1 MKQLKHGSKRM
12 KQLLFIG
19 LSAVLFVSGIQLG
32 SVTTFA
38 ASVATSGPY
47 ANVDVTTQNNEAPAT
62 VENAPDNRVE
72 EPTTTP
78 TESEPTLP
86 AGYNNE
92 IIVPQPYQDLLDAGY
107 KEVETLRT
115 LDSKTFEK
123 GADQETLVFMDPI
136 HYENEDGKLV
146 DYDLNLEA
154 QNNGLLRALS
164 GAPTVYRPTAS
175 DIDLEIPSTLNPEHP
190 VTMSYNDVTTSMAP
204 IETLTDPEI
213 NDQKAIF
220 ADADSE
226 EHQTMVVALESGI
239 QFNELFQTAIPEIL
253 EYQYSVDEGIKLQTS
268 DDKTKV
274 DIVKISDNT
283 ILGTIVAP
291 KAMDAND
298 NPYVVKTTIE
308 ALPTTNKN
316 VYTLRSNL
324 KANPE
329 QLPAYPVN
337 IATTDSKIHQ
347 GNVVAYGINSADP
360 HTTYGINGSN
370 EEMLMVGYN
379 NDSRYYTTGLFKG
392 IINTP
397 GTNIQSLL
405 GNNREVIEAKMNIME
420 YTASGTSFTSDDL
433 TFRIYRIEDAYWGQ
447 PYDMNWNSVITDGK
461 VNTYANDAKT
471 LNKVYNEFVPFDIT
485 EAVSSWYSG
494 APNYGLLLEADRND
508 AGLLFANHSGTNA
521 YNANWD
527 KNIQPYITIQ
537 HKTKQPVA
545 SDLALDKTTI
555 TLRPFTS
562 SEQGGVIKYQALGFD
577 GIARPGSIVD
587 IEVVEANNPTK
598 VVYSSAAAAV
608 TSYRQ
613 YPYYEPP
620 TYPTIDKA
628 QKYYGLSSN
637 WQSATLLTADKIK
650 ADTLYQVRVKSKI
663 LNTDGSIKEESAWI
677 NGDTFQTYT
686 VKGFDHLPR
695 ILNYYGINTNDRRV
709 QMLQDNHMRDEL
721 VVEHNYLFIRNP
733 QKNKGKAYIAAPLS
747 EQDKKN
753 IDGYLMGQDKHCEYG
768 YEPINLNT
776 GNFYYTNQDAA
787 FFDFDDQMPLTRSYN
802 SMAQGVEGIFGRNW
816 DFNWNKR
823 ITFLQNG
830 DIYYFD
836 GSGKRIL
843 FTKTGTNTYSAQ
855 NGDSLQL
862 NRIQTGTVPYTEDS
876 GYYDTVD
883 EQPKTTTIDIPQ
895 YQYTITEKSGVIYTF
910 DVNGYITKAKMD
922 RYEHYMS
929 FTYNELGFLQK
940 ITTPSNKV
948 VSFSYNE
955 AGYVNQVTLPDNNI
969 LKYEYDANGNLTAFI
984 DQEGYKLQYN
994 YNDKTNLYAMTSY
1007 LSRLSSNQTLITNEY
1022 DAKGRVV
1029 KQTDAENRVV
1039 SFEYQTNAT
1048 IATNYDGKQEI
1059 VYFDAQKRTT
1069 EKINTDGTNKTQVY
1083 DDKNNMTSIDTPSEE
1098 AVSYTYDAKG
1108 NNTSEV
1114 RRDGKIKT
1122 YVYNTQNMPIQ
1133 ITNFDGEITKFTYDS
1148 YDNMTSVRYS
1158 DGSSMSWTYN
1168 SDGQKTSET
1177 DKNGNTTTYSY
1188 QNGNKVSESNP
1199 LGSSQITYDANSMVQ
1214 SETDALGNTKHYNR
1228 NKRGELISYVRP
1240 NGTQQFSYDADGQK
1254 IWESDANGNA
1264 KSYSYDGIGRLRT
1277 ETDSYGTKSYSYD
1290 VNSNKISEINELG
1303 ETTAFEYDTANRLTK
1318 TIFADGSTTQN
1329 VYDPAG
1335 HLITTID
1342 QLGFETH
1349 YEYDPILNQKIKET
1363 APNGAV
1369 TSYSYDILGN
1379 LLQTTFPDGSTETNV
1394 YNSLNQLIEKTD
1406 KNGTKTTY
1414 RYDYNGNTLEIN
1426 TNNRISKTGIGVMDT
1441 QVSETDSL
1449 GFETKRTYNAAQ
1461 LVETTTMRNGAIQSY
1476 QYDGEYNII
1485 ATIDGAGNKTQKQY
1499 DGNGNI
1505 IKETDQ
1511 LGNETTFTYTAR
1523 NQLATTTYADGG
1535 IVQNQYDAKGQQIA
1549 TIDQLGNKIESI
1561 YNNVGRIE
1569 KTIDARGFETI
1580 NEYDKRGQL
1589 IKSRDALNQITI
1601 YEYDAVGNQIKVTAP
1616 TGIITYK
1623 TYDSMGNVI
1632 EENDSFQ
1639 RFTKYTYDVL
1649 GNTIESTNW
1658 KGETT
1663 STTYNEYNEKI
1674 TATDMRGN
1682 VTIYSYDSEGQ
1693 VLTEQDAKGNKK
1705 NITYNGIGQTLKSIG
1720 VSCLP
1725 CGATNEENTT
1735 YTYDML
1741 GNPVATTDQDGN
1753 ETTFKYDAKGQLLET
1768 KNPLGG
1774 IVKTTYT
1781 PTGLIAT
1788 TTDANGGVIQ
1798 NTYDLKGQLI
1808 QIIDP
1813 EGNKTQYQ
1821 YDAGG
1826 NQILA
1831 IDPLGFA
1838 VETEYDALNRPIK
1851 TTDKNGNS
1859 TKTEYNVWN
1868 QVARLDAPNN
1878 VSQRYEYNDKG
1889 QLIKTWDGNGNVTT
1903 NTYNDFDQ
1911 LVELKQPNGFIETTI
1926 YNEYSDVIAVQN
1938 NAGGER
1944 STNTSST
1951 NNSDSF
1957 NNDDGAGGER
1967 PTDASSPTGLE
1978 PLVTSTSERNT
1989 YDQFGQLI
1997 SKIDANK
2004 NETRYEY
2011 NSKGQII
2018 KTIATNGNEIS
2029 YVYDDNG
2036 RVETMTDIR
2045 GNITEYQYD
2054 ALGQVLA
2061 VKNPNDKSFTYTYDG
2076 NGNLLSETNP
2086 LAAVTEYKYDK
2097 NNQTIETKNAL
2108 GHSQTTTYDARGAV
2122 TSKTDAK
2129 GNKVEYAYDANGNKT
2144 IELDA
2149 QGNQI
2154 AYNYDA
2160 NNRMT
2165 TVRNRRGAETKYEYD
2180 ANSNLIEITNANGNS
2195 TKFEYDNINNQTKVT
2210 TADHK
2215 VQTYSYDLKGNQT
2228 SQKNQ
2233 DGRII
2238 TYKYDALNNQVFKG
2252 FDDKQYQYTYNSEN
2266 QITSVVDK
2274 ESKATL
2280 TYNQY
2285 GDLISYTDQ
2294 NQNMVQY
2301 QYDSIGRRIGLTY
2314 PDGTQTKYE
2323 YDLNDHLVK
2332 VETNN
2337 ELTTYSY
2344 DVLGNLLS
2352 TTLPNGSV
2360 TSYRYDVNN
2369 QIEQLKTISK
2379 NGAVLSNIEYAYDER
2394 GNISTEHSTI
2404 DGATTLKTYTY
2415 NEEEQ
2420 LLSSTH
2426 EIWNHPTD
2434 ANSQQVL
2441 HPKGTSS
2448 QPSNKS
2454 VVGAKP
2460 ADMSKEYSY
2469 LYDQIGNKLA
2479 ATETIN
2485 GKETNK
2491 QYKFD
2496 NKNALT
2502 EEKGGLG
2509 VDYQY
2514 DATGNVSQKRYAN
2527 GVVETFKYDAEGML
2541 LSIQS
2546 TTGKTI
2552 NYSYDGF
2559 GNRTQKTE
2567 LTEITQSENSGFLS
2581 FLKADDTYN
2590 EEYDQEL
2597 VSQTTNEQLGNL
2609 RQTIS
2614 EHIETFN
2621 QTCPVEDEDEPKTSL
2636 DTINYVNDINRE
2648 FTEVLQTQNA
2658 KSETIH
2664 TYTYGVQRIS
2674 DKKQGENPTYYAYDA
2689 RGSVVGQE
2697 TETKPEQLSF
2707 KVTYDDFGKA
2717 NIKLD
2722 NQYGYNGESH
2732 DYNGSQY
2739 LRARYYDNK
2748 SGTFGQQDTYLGD
2761 TESPASQNR
2770 YAYTMNNPINATD
2783 PSGHRPLFDGDDN
2796 NTRISQSVQD
2806 IIYYGSKNGKH
2817 ISWKDAEDNY
2827 WSRNNGNGNTGTS
2840 KDTYTTYIEAQER
2853 ATREYNKRVAEETRQ
2868 KLRAQ
2873 TDAHGLKL
2881 GSDYDNMTIDEQI
2894 AYLRQL
2900 IKLCEAM
2907 DNGKLNLNEAQA
2919 AANALLMV
2927 TNLPNAGLDDGT
2939 LVAGILALFAGG
2951 QGLVYSGGGGGGGTF
2966 LNGGEIAGKAAI
2978 SLAAWDKLTLAL
2990 LLENVLLFEQ
3000 LIKIEAMAREQALK
3014 GRTDVVRVPRTA
3026 SSITENQYKALL
3038 AAISKSKSTAQ
3049 TQAGTGTR
3057 TITKN
3062 NDCFPN
3068 QGIMLGLTGQA
3079 PKDLDEQLAVAE
3091 AMVHKDDPS
3100 LTIISELSKWPPGIV
3115 KKHYKA
3121 MRNGYYIIVHF
3132 LYNTMNGC
3140 ADDFKIVSN
3149 TKKR

>member
-86 AGYNNE
+86 AGFNNE
-92 IIVPQPYQDLLDAGY
+92 VIVPQPYQDLLDAGY

-123 GADQETLVFMDPI
+123 GEDQETFVFMDPI
-136 HYENEDGKLV
+136 HYENKDGKLM

-154 QNNGLLRALS
+154 QNNGLLRAFS
-164 GAPTVYRPTAS
+164 GAPTVYSPTAS

-204 IETLTDPEI
+204 LETLTDPEI

-239 QFNELFQTAIPEIL
+239 QFNELFQTAIPEII

-274 DIVKISDNT
+274 DIVQISDNT
-283 ILGTIVAP
+283 ILGTIYTP
-291 KAMDAND
+291 KAMDANN
-298 NPYVVKTTIE
+298 NPYVVTTTIE
-308 ALPTTNKN
+308 AVPTANKN

-405 GNNREVIEAKMNIME
+405 GNNREVVEAKMNIME

-587 IEVVEANNPTK
+587 IEVVEANNPTT
-598 VVYSSAAAAV
+598 VVYSSAAAAL
-608 TSYRQ
+608 TGYRQ

-637 WQSATLLTADKIK
+637 WQSANLLTADKIK

-663 LNTDGSIKEESAWI
+663 LNTDGTIKEESAWI

-776 GNFYYTNQDAA
+776 GNFYYNNQDAS

-855 NGDSLQL
+855 NGDSLEL

-940 ITTPSNKV
+940 MTTPSNKV
-948 VSFSYNE
+948 ITFSYNE
-955 AGYVNQVTLPDNNI
+955 AGYVNQVTLPDNNT

-994 YNDKTNLYAMTSY
+994 YNDKTNPYAMTSY
-1007 LSRLSSNQTLITNEY
+1007 LSRMSSNQTLITNEY

-1039 SFEYQTNAT
+1039 SFEYQENAT

-1059 VYFDAQKRTT
+1059 VYFDENKRTT
-1069 EKINTDGTNKTQVY
+1069 EKINLDGTNKLQSY
-1083 DDKNNMTSIDTPSEE
+1083 DNKNNMTSIDTPNEE
-1098 AVSYTYDAKG
+1098 AVTYTYDAKG

-1122 YVYNTQNMPIQ
+1122 YVYNAQNMPIQ

-1177 DKNGNTTTYSY
+1177 DKNGNTTSYTY

-1199 LGSSQITYDANSMVQ
+1199 LGSTQITYDANSMVQ
-1214 SETDALGNTKHYNR
+1214 SETDALGNTKRYNR
-1228 NKRGELISYVRP
+1228 NKRGELISYERP
-1240 NGTQQFSYDADGQK
+1240 NGTQQFKYDADGQK

-1264 KSYSYDGIGRLRT
+1264 KTYTYDGIGRLLT
-1277 ETDSYGTKSYSYD
+1277 ETDSYGTKSYTYD

-1303 ETTAFEYDTANRLTK
+1303 ETTQFEYDTANRLTK
-1318 TIFADGSTTQN
+1318 TTFADGSTTQN
-1329 VYDPAG
+1329 VYDSAG

-1349 YEYDPILNQKIKET
+1349 YEYDPILNQKTKVT

-1369 TSYSYDILGN
+1369 TSYSYDTLGN
-1379 LLQTTFPDGSTETNV
+1379 LLETTFPDGSTETNV

-1414 RYDYNGNTLEIN
+1414 NYDYNGNTLEVN
-1426 TNNRISKTGIGVMDT
+1426 TNNRITKASIGVMDT

-1461 LVETTTMRNGAIQSY
+1461 LVETTTMRNGATQTY

-1505 IKETDQ
+1505 TKEIDQ

-1523 NQLATTTYADGG
+1523 NQIATTTYADGG
-1535 IVQNQYDAKGQQIA
+1535 IVQNVYDAKGQQIA

-1569 KTIDARGFETI
+1569 KSIDARGFETI
-1580 NEYDKRGQL
+1580 NEYDAKGQL
-1589 IKSRDALNQITI
+1589 IKSQDALNQITE

-1616 TGIITYK
+1616 TGIITYN
-1623 TYDSMGNVI
+1623 TYNQLGQLIETNDNFNRFTQYEYDIMGNQV
-1632 EENDSFQ
+1632 
-1639 RFTKYTYDVL
+1639 V
-1649 GNTIESTNW
+1649 TINW

-1663 STTYNEYNEKI
+1663 SATYNEYNEKI
-1674 TATDMRGN
+1674 TSTDMRGN
-1682 VTIYSYDSEGQ
+1682 VTTYSYDSEGQ
-1693 VLTEQDAKGNKK
+1693 VLSEQDAKGNEK
-1705 NITYNGIGQTLKSIG
+1705 NITYNGIGQTLKNVG

-1725 CGATNEENTT
+1725 CGATNEENTS

-1753 ETTFKYDAKGQLLET
+1753 TTSFTYDAKGQVLEI
-1768 KNPLGG
+1768 KNPLGN
-1774 IVKTTYT
+1774 IVKTSYT
-1781 PTGLIAT
+1781 PTGLSAT
-1788 TTDANGGVIQ
+1788 TTDANGGVVQ
-1798 NTYDLKGQLI
+1798 NKYDLKGQLI
-1808 QIIDP
+1808 QVVDP

-1821 YDAGG
+1821 YDDNG
-1826 NQILA
+1826 NQTLA

-1868 QVARLDAPNN
+1868 QVARIDAPNN
-1878 VSQRYEYNDKG
+1878 VSQRFEYNDKG

-1911 LVELKQPNGFIETTI
+1911 LIESRLPNGFIETTI

-1957 NNDDGAGGER
+1957 NNDN
-1967 PTDASSPTGLE
+1967 LWI
-1978 PLVTSTSERNT
+1978 TSERNT

-2018 KTIATNGNEIS
+2018 KTIANNGNEIS

-2108 GHSQTTTYDARGAV
+2108 GHSQTISYNERGMIERV
-2122 TSKTDAK
+2122 TDAK

-2238 TYKYDALNNQVFKG
+2238 TYKYDLLNNQVFKG

-2294 NQNMVQY
+2294 NQNMLQY
-2301 QYDSIGRRIGLTY
+2301 QYDNIGRRIGLTY

-2323 YDLNDHLVK
+2323 YDLNDNLVK
-2332 VETNN
+2332 VSSQQAGTSSTSQTDI
-2337 ELTTYSY
+2337 TTYAY
-2344 DVLGNLLS
+2344 DLLGNLL
-2352 TTLPNGSV
+2352 TTSLPNGSV
-2360 TSYRYDVNN
+2360 TSYSYDANN

-2379 NGAVLSNIEYAYDER
+2379 TGTVLSNIEYAYNER
-2394 GNISTEHSTI
+2394 GNIISENSTI
-2404 DGATTLKTYTY
+2404 DGNNTMKTYTY
-2415 NEEEQ
+2415 DEEEQ
-2420 LLSSTH
+2420 LVSSKHVSDST
-2426 EIWNHPTD
+2426 T
-2434 ANSQQVL
+2434 
-2441 HPKGTSS
+2441 
-2448 QPSNKS
+2448 
-2454 VVGAKP
+2454 
-2460 ADMSKEYSY
+2460 KEYSY
-2469 LYDQIGNKLA
+2469 LYDQVGNKLS

-2485 GKETNK
+2485 GKKTRK

-2496 NKNALT
+2496 TKNALVS
-2502 EEKGGLG
+2502 ESGELG
-2509 VDYQY
+2509 VDYSY
-2514 DATGNVSQKRYAN
+2514 DATGNVSQKRYTN
-2527 GVVETFKYDAEGML
+2527 GIVENFKYDAEGML
-2541 LSIQS
+2541 LSVQS
-2546 TTGKTI
+2546 SNGKTI

-2567 LTEITQSENSGFLS
+2567 QTEITQSENIGFLS

-2590 EEYDQEL
+2590 EEYNQEL

-2614 EHIETFN
+2614 DHLDTYD
-2621 QTCPVEDEDEPKTSL
+2621 QTCPVADEDEPKMSL

-2648 FTEVLQTQNA
+2648 FIEVLQTTNA
-2658 KSETIH
+2658 AGNTIH
-2664 TYTYGVQRIS
+2664 TYTYGVQRID
-2674 DKKQGENPTYYAYDA
+2674 DKKKDEKATVYSYDG
-2689 RGSVVGQE
+2689 RGSVIGKQ
-2697 TETKPEQLSF
+2697 TQTKPEQLSF
-2707 KVTYDDFGKA
+2707 EVTYDDFGKP
-2717 NIKLD
+2717 NIKMD
-2722 NQYGYNGESH
+2722 NQYGYNAESH

-2748 SGTFGQQDTYLGD
+2748 SGTFGQQDSYLGNIQN
-2761 TESPASQNR
+2761 PASQNR
-2770 YAYTMNNPINATD
+2770 FSYTQNNPINVSD
-2783 PSGHRPLFDGDDN
+2783 PSGHKASKAPPTRKIPGQPSGKKCLKPDGKTLYDCDD
-2796 NTRISQSVQD
+2796 TPSIS
-2806 IIYYGSKNGKH
+2806 K
-2817 ISWKDAEDNY
+2817 
-2827 WSRNNGNGNTGTS
+2827 
-2840 KDTYTTYIEAQER
+2840 
-2853 ATREYNKRVAEETRQ
+2853 
-2868 KLRAQ
+2868 
-2873 TDAHGLKL
+2873 
-2881 GSDYDNMTIDEQI
+2881 
-2894 AYLRQL
+2894 
-2900 IKLCEAM
+2900 
-2907 DNGKLNLNEAQA
+2907 
-2919 AANALLMV
+2919 
-2927 TNLPNAGLDDGT
+2927 P
-2939 LVAGILALFAGG
+2939 
-2951 QGLVYSGGGGGGGTF
+2951 GGGGTP
-2966 LNGGEIAGKAAI
+2966 LSNGGADGGYGFQKHWEDKGYESREQVLAREAAADKKRTEELTNEAKSKAKAKGLNIDGLLDGLEGEALLRRVIEIIKLCDAIDAGTLNLSEAQTRADSFKPVFGPNQDTSGSTKNGITIKVMTAGLNAGFTINPVPIEKAILDAVLSI
-2978 SLAAWDKLTLAL
+2978 GGSLATLAGAIGGL
-2990 LLENVLLFEQ
+2990 
-3000 LIKIEAMAREQALK
+3000 
-3014 GRTDVVRVPRTA
+3014 
-3026 SSITENQYKALL
+3026 SIWG
-3038 AAISKSKSTAQ
+3038 S
-3049 TQAGTGTR
+3049 
-3057 TITKN
+3057 
-3062 NDCFPN
+3062 
-3068 QGIMLGLTGQA
+3068 LGLGIPIVAVIASVIFVFLTPA
-3079 PKDLDEQLAVAE
+3079 PTSTIPRVDTLRGLNDIASKYENLQCVAAVAE
-3091 AMVHKDDPS
+3091 MSAYLNKEGEEFEVISMKFSEMGYVVSLSRQALMGLGNIDATISTNGFHTGVVYKGLAICNVHPAGLPVAAWLNDFVGLGIP
-3100 LTIISELSKWPPGIV
+3100 IITP
-3115 KKHYKA
+3115 
-3121 MRNGYYIIVHF
+3121 
-3132 LYNTMNGC
+3132 
-3140 ADDFKIVSN
+3140 
-3149 TKKR
+3149 TKYQHLKTVF

>member
-1 MKQLKHGSKRM
+1 MKRLKNICKRT
-12 KQLLFIG
+12 KKVLFIG
-19 LSAVLFVSGIQLG
+19 LALVLIVSGIQLG

-47 ANVDVTTQNNEAPAT
+47 ADVDVTTQNNETPEA

-72 EPTTTP
+72 EPAITP
-78 TESEPTLP
+78 TESEHTLP
-86 AGYNNE
+86 AGFNND
-92 IIVPQPYQDLLDAGY
+92 IVVPQPYQNLLDAGY

-123 GADQETLVFMDPI
+123 GEAQETFVFMDPI
-136 HYENEDGKLV
+136 HYEDEDGKLV

-154 QNNGLLRALS
+154 QNNGLLRAFS
-164 GAPTVYRPTAS
+164 GAPTVYSPTAS
-175 DIDLEIPSTLNPEHP
+175 DIDLEIPATLNPEHP
-190 VTMSYNDVTTSMAP
+190 VTMTYNDVTTSMAP
-204 IETLTDPEI
+204 IETFTDPKI

-220 ADADSE
+220 APTGCSKTDGEEVLLGCADSE

-268 DDKTKV
+268 GDKTKV
-274 DIVKISDNT
+274 DIVQISDNT
-283 ILGTIVAP
+283 ILGTIYTP
-291 KAMDAND
+291 KAMDANN
-298 NPYVVKTTIE
+298 NPYVVETTIE
-308 ALPTTNKN
+308 ALPTANKN

-324 KANPE
+324 KASQE
-329 QLPAYPVN
+329 QTPAYPVN

-379 NDSRYYTTGLFKG
+379 NDPRYYTTGLFKG

-471 LNKVYNEFVPFDIT
+471 LNKVYNQFVPFDIT

-521 YNANWD
+521 YNANWGY
-527 KNIQPYITIQ
+527 NIQPYITIQ
-537 HKTKQPVA
+537 HKNKQPVP

-598 VVYSSAAAAV
+598 VVYSSAAAAL
-608 TSYRQ
+608 TGYRQ

-620 TYPTIDKA
+620 TYPAIDKA

-650 ADTLYQVRVKSKI
+650 ADTLYQVRVKAKI
-663 LNTDGSIKEESAWI
+663 LHTDGTIKEESAWI

-733 QKNKGKAYIAAPLS
+733 QKNKGKAYISAPLS

-776 GNFYYTNQDAA
+776 GNFYYTNQDAS
-787 FFDFDDQMPLTRSYN
+787 FFDFDDQMPLIRSYN

-823 ITFLQNG
+823 ISFLANG
-830 DIYYFD
+830 DVYYFD

-843 FTKTGTNTYSAQ
+843 FTKTGTNTYTAQ
-855 NGDSLQL
+855 NGDSLAL
-862 NRIQTGTVPYTEDS
+862 SRIQTGTIPYTEDS

-883 EQPKTTTIDIPQ
+883 ESAKTTTIDIPQ
-895 YQYTITEKSGVIYTF
+895 YQYTITEKNGVIYTF
-910 DVNGYITKAKMD
+910 DVNGYVTKAKMD
-922 RYEHYMS
+922 RYEHYMT
-929 FTYNELGFLQK
+929 FDYNEFGLLQK

-955 AGYVNQVTLPDNNI
+955 AGYVNQVTLPDNNT
-969 LKYEYDANGNLTAFI
+969 LTYEYDKNGNLTAFI
-984 DQEGYKLQYN
+984 DQEGYKLQYK
-994 YNDKTNLYAMTSY
+994 YNDTKNPYLMTSY
-1007 LSRLSSNQTLITNEY
+1007 LSRMSSNPTLITNEY
-1022 DAKGRVV
+1022 DAKGRVL

-1039 SFEYQTNAT
+1039 TFEYQTNAT

-1059 VYFDAQKRTT
+1059 VYFDDQKRTT
-1069 EKINTDGTNKTQVY
+1069 EKVNLDGTSKVQSY
-1083 DDKNNMTSIDTPSEE
+1083 DANNNMTSIDTPSEE
-1098 AVSYTYDAKG
+1098 AVTYTYDAKG

-1122 YVYNTQNMPIQ
+1122 YVYNAQNMPIE
-1133 ITNFDGEITKFTYDS
+1133 ITNFAGVVTKFTYDS

-1158 DGSSMSWTYN
+1158 DGASMSWTYN
-1168 SDGQKTSET
+1168 SDGQMLSET
-1177 DKNGNTTTYSY
+1177 DKNGNTTTHSY

-1240 NGTQQFSYDADGQK
+1240 NGTQQFTYDADGQK

-1264 KSYSYDGIGRLRT
+1264 KSYTYDGIGRILS
-1277 ETDSYGTKSYSYD
+1277 ETDSYGTKTYGYD
-1290 VNSNKISEINELG
+1290 VNGNIISEINELG
-1303 ETTAFEYDTANRLTK
+1303 ETTQFAYDTANRLIK

-1342 QLGFETH
+1342 QLGFETQ
-1349 YEYDPILNQKIKET
+1349 YEYDSILNQKIKET

-1369 TSYSYDILGN
+1369 TSYSYDTLGN

-1461 LVETTTMRNGAIQSY
+1461 LVETTTMRNGATQIY

-1485 ATIDGAGNKTQKQY
+1485 ATIDGAGNTVKKEY

-1505 IKETDQ
+1505 IKEIDQ
-1511 LGNETTFTYTAR
+1511 LGNATTFTYTAR

-1569 KTIDARGFETI
+1569 KSIDARGFETI
-1580 NEYDKRGQL
+1580 NKYDAKGQL
-1589 IKSRDALNQITI
+1589 LKSQDALNQITA

-1616 TGIITYK
+1616 TGIITYN
-1623 TYDSMGNVI
+1623 TYNQLGQLI
-1632 EENDSFQ
+1632 ESNDNFQ
-1639 RFTKYTYDVL
+1639 RFTRYTYDVL
-1649 GNTIESTNW
+1649 GNMIESTNW

-1663 STTYNEYNEKI
+1663 SSTYNEFNEKI
-1674 TATDMRGN
+1674 ATTDMRGN
-1682 VTIYSYDSEGQ
+1682 VTTYSYDSEGQ
-1693 VLTEQDAKGNKK
+1693 MLSEQDAKGNEKS
-1705 NITYNGIGQTLKSIG
+1705 ITYNGIGQTLKNVG

-1725 CGATNEENTT
+1725 CGATNEENTS

-1741 GNPVATTDQDGN
+1741 GNPVTTTDQDGN
-1753 ETTFKYDAKGQLLET
+1753 ETTFKYDAKGQVLEI
-1768 KNPLGG
+1768 KNPLGDS
-1774 IVKTTYT
+1774 IKTTYT
-1781 PTGLIAT
+1781 STGLEAT
-1788 TTDANGGVIQ
+1788 TTDANGGIVK
-1798 NTYDLKGQLI
+1798 NAFDLKGQLI
-1808 QIIDP
+1808 QVIDP

-1851 TTDKNGNS
+1851 TIDKNGNS

-1889 QLIKTWDGNGNVTT
+1889 QLIKTWDGNGNITT

-1911 LVELKQPNGFIETTI
+1911 LVESKQPNGFIETTI
-1926 YNEYSDVIAVQN
+1926 YNEYSDVVEVKN
-1938 NAGGER
+1938 NAGGVR

-1951 NNSDSF
+1951 NNSDSL
-1957 NNDDGAGGER
+1957 NNDSR
-1967 PTDASSPTGLE
+1967 
-1978 PLVTSTSERNT
+1978 VTSERNT
-1989 YDQFGQLI
+1989 FDQFGQLI

-2004 NETRYEY
+2004 NETQYEY

-2018 KTIATNGNEIS
+2018 KTRAANGNEIS

-2036 RVETMTDIR
+2036 RVASMTDIR
-2045 GNITEYQYD
+2045 GNQTAYLYD

-2061 VKNPNDKSFTYTYDG
+2061 VKGANEKTFTYTYDA
-2076 NGNLLSETNP
+2076 NGNLLSETDP
-2086 LAAVTEYKYDK
+2086 LAAITSYTYNK
-2097 NNQTIETKNAL
+2097 NNQMTQTTNAL
-2108 GHSQTTTYDARGAV
+2108 GQTQTTTHDARGAV
-2122 TSKTDAK
+2122 TSKLDAK
-2129 GNKVEYAYDANGNKT
+2129 GNTTKYAYDANGNKT

-2149 QGNQI
+2149 SGNQT
-2154 AYNYDA
+2154 AYNYDE

-2165 TVRNRRGAETKYEYD
+2165 TVRDRRGAETAYAYD
-2180 ANSNLIEITNANGNS
+2180 QNSNLIKTTNANGAE
-2195 TKFEYDNINNQTKVT
+2195 TKFGYDNMNNQTKVT

-2280 TYNQY
+2280 EYNQY

-2301 QYDSIGRRIGLTY
+2301 DYDSIGRRIGLTY
-2314 PDGTQTKYE
+2314 SDGTQTKYE

-2332 VETNN
+2332 VSNGN
-2337 ELTTYSY
+2337 DITTYSY
-2344 DVLGNLLS
+2344 DALGNLLE
-2352 TTLPNGSV
+2352 TTLPNGS
-2360 TSYRYDVNN
+2360 TTAYTYDANN

-2379 NGAVLSNIEYAYDER
+2379 NGTVLSNIEYAYDER
-2394 GNISTEHSTI
+2394 GNISTEQSTF
-2404 DGATTLKTYTY
+2404 DDSTTLKTYTY

-2434 ANSQQVL
+2434 ADSQQVI

-2460 ADMSKEYSY
+2460 TDVSKEYSY
-2469 LYDQIGNKLA
+2469 LYDQVGNKLA
-2479 ATETIN
+2479 VIETIA
-2485 GKETNK
+2485 GIVTNK

-2509 VDYQY
+2509 VDYSY
-2514 DATGNVSQKRYAN
+2514 DATGNVSQKRYVN
-2527 GVVETFKYDAEGML
+2527 GVVENFKYDAEGML

-2552 NYSYDGF
+2552 TYTYDGF

-2567 LTEITQSENSGFLS
+2567 KTEVPESANAGFLS

-2590 EEYDQEL
+2590 EDYNQEL

-2614 EHIETFN
+2614 DHLDTYG
-2621 QTCPVEDEDEPKTSL
+2621 QTCPVTDEDEAKSSL
-2636 DTINYVNDINRE
+2636 ETINYVNDINRE
-2648 FTEVLQTQNA
+2648 FTEVLQTTNA
-2658 KSETIH
+2658 TGNTIH
-2664 TYTYGVQRIS
+2664 TYTYGVQRIN
-2674 DKKQGENPTYYAYDA
+2674 DKKQGEKTTYYAYDA
-2689 RGSVVGQE
+2689 RGSVIGKQ
-2697 TETKPEQLSF
+2697 TQMKPEQLSF
-2707 KVTYDDFGKA
+2707 KVTYDDFGKP
-2717 NIKLD
+2717 NIKMD
-2722 NQYGYNGESH
+2722 NQFGYNAESH
-2732 DYNGSQY
+2732 DYNSSQY
-2739 LRARYYDNK
+2739 LRARYYDTK
-2748 SGTFGQQDTYLGD
+2748 SGIFGQQDTYLGD

-2770 YAYTMNNPINATD
+2770 YAYTMNNPINASD

-2806 IIYYGSKNGKH
+2806 IIYYGSKNGKN
-2817 ISWKDAEDNY
+2817 ISWQDAEDSY
-2827 WSRNNGNGNTGTS
+2827 WSRNNGKGNTGTS

-2868 KLRAQ
+2868 ELRAQ

-2907 DNGKLNLNEAQA
+2907 DNEKLNLNEAQA
-2919 AANALLMV
+2919 AANALLPKMPKLPV
-2927 TNLPNAGLDDGT
+2927 TSTD
-2939 LVAGILALFAGG
+2939 VLAAPIVFAGVESMAAG
-2951 QGLVYSGGGGGGGTF
+2951 GVYFLPGIGLIIFVGINSGM
-2966 LNGGEIAGKAAI
+2966 L
-2978 SLAAWDKLTLAL
+2978 LYKL
-2990 LLENVLLFEQ
+2990 F
-3000 LIKIEAMAREQALK
+3000 
-3014 GRTDVVRVPRTA
+3014 P
-3026 SSITENQYKALL
+3026 
-3038 AAISKSKSTAQ
+3038 
-3049 TQAGTGTR
+3049 
-3057 TITKN
+3057 ITK
-3062 NDCFPN
+3062 DLTIYSKATTTN
-3068 QGIMLGLTGQA
+3068 QLQKQVERGQA
-3079 PKDLDEQLAVAE
+3079 PSSVDRVDKGGGYGVDESQDHIHLKGQKPTLNRDGTWGHLSEGENPPKLPNEVKDWLE
-3091 AMVHKDDPS
+3091 K
-3100 LTIISELSKWPPGIV
+3100 
-3115 KKHYKA
+3115 
-3121 MRNGYYIIVHF
+3121 NGWGVPE
-3132 LYNTMNGC
+3132 
-3140 ADDFKIVSN
+3140 
-3149 TKKR
+3149 

>member
-1 MKQLKHGSKRM
+1 MKQLKYVSKRI

-19 LSAVLFVSGIQLG
+19 LSAVLFLSGIQLG

-38 ASVATSGPY
+38 ANVATSGPY
-47 ANVDVTTQNNEAPAT
+47 ADVDVTTQNNETPAT
-62 VENAPDNRVE
+62 VEHAPDNEVTQPATGE
-72 EPTTTP
+72 ETSDP
-78 TESEPTLP
+78 SVP
-86 AGYNNE
+86 AGFNSD
-92 IIVPQPYQDLLDAGY
+92 IIVPQPYQNLLDEGY

-123 GADQETLVFMDPI
+123 GEDQETFVFMDPI

-154 QNNGLLRALS
+154 QSNGLLRAFS
-164 GAPTVYRPTAS
+164 GAPIVYSPTAS
-175 DIDLEIPSTLNPEHP
+175 DIDVEIPSTLNPEYP
-190 VTMSYNDVTTSMAP
+190 VTMSDNDVTTSMAP

-220 ADADSE
+220 TDSD
-226 EHQTMVVALESGI
+226 EHQTMVVALEAGI

-274 DIVKISDNT
+274 DIVQISDNT
-283 ILGTIVAP
+283 ILGTIYTP

-298 NPYVVKTTIE
+298 NPYVVTTTIE
-308 ALPTTNKN
+308 ALPTANKN

-329 QLPAYPVN
+329 QTPSYPVN

-379 NDSRYYTTGLFKG
+379 NDARYYTTGLFKG

-521 YNANWD
+521 YNANWGY
-527 KNIQPYITIQ
+527 NIQPYITIQ
-537 HKTKQPVA
+537 HKNKQPVP

-598 VVYSSAAAAV
+598 VVYSSAAAAL
-608 TSYRQ
+608 TGYRQ

-620 TYPTIDKA
+620 TYPAIDKA

-650 ADTLYQVRVKSKI
+650 ADTLYQVRVKAKI
-663 LNTDGSIKEESAWI
+663 LNTDGTIKEESAWI

-776 GNFYYTNQDAA
+776 GNFYYNNQDAA
-787 FFDFDDQMPLTRSYN
+787 FFDFDNQMPLTRSYN

-823 ITFLQNG
+823 ITFLANG
-830 DIYYFD
+830 DVYYFD
-836 GSGKRIL
+836 GSGKRIV
-843 FTKTGTNTYSAQ
+843 FTKTGTNTYTAQ
-855 NGDSLQL
+855 NGDSLVL

-883 EQPKTTTIDIPQ
+883 ESAKTTTIDIPQ
-895 YQYTITEKSGVIYTF
+895 YQYTITEKNGVIYTF
-910 DVNGYITKAKMD
+910 DVNGYVTKAKMD
-922 RYEHYMS
+922 RYEHYMT

-955 AGYVNQVTLPDNNI
+955 AGYVNQVTLPDNNT
-969 LKYEYDANGNLTAFI
+969 LKYEYDVSGNLTAFI
-984 DQEGYKLQYN
+984 DQEGYKLQYK
-994 YNDKTNLYAMTSY
+994 YNDTKNPYLMTSY
-1007 LSRLSSNQTLITNEY
+1007 LSRMPGNPTLITNEY

-1029 KQTDAENRVV
+1029 KQTDAENRMVT
-1039 SFEYQTNAT
+1039 FEYQENAT

-1069 EKINTDGTNKTQVY
+1069 EKVNTDGTSKRQSYNTT
-1083 DDKNNMTSIDTPSEE
+1083 NNMTSIDTPNEE
-1098 AVSYTYDAKG
+1098 AVTYTYDAKG

-1114 RRDGKIKT
+1114 RADGKIKT
-1122 YVYNTQNMPIQ
+1122 YVYNAQNMPIQ
-1133 ITNFDGEITKFTYDS
+1133 ITNFDGEVTEFTYDS

-1199 LGSSQITYDANSMVQ
+1199 LGSTQITYDANSMVQ
-1214 SETDALGNTKHYNR
+1214 SETDALGNITSYNR

-1254 IWESDANGNA
+1254 VWESDANGNA
-1264 KSYSYDGIGRLRT
+1264 KSYSYDGIGRILS

-1290 VNSNKISEINELG
+1290 VNGNIISEINELG
-1303 ETTAFEYDTANRLTK
+1303 ETTQFEYDATNRLIK

-1379 LLQTTFPDGSTETNV
+1379 LLETTFPDGSTETNV

-1414 RYDYNGNTLEIN
+1414 RYDYNGNTLEVN
-1426 TNNRISKTGIGVMDT
+1426 TNNRISKVGIGAMDT
-1441 QVSETDSL
+1441 QVSEIDNL

-1461 LVETTTMRNGAIQSY
+1461 LVETTTMRNGATQSY

-1505 IKETDQ
+1505 IKEIDQ

-1523 NQLATTTYADGG
+1523 NQIATITYADGG

-1561 YNNVGRIE
+1561 FNNVGRIE
-1569 KTIDARGFETI
+1569 KSIDARGFETI
-1580 NEYDKRGQL
+1580 NEYDAKGQL
-1589 IKSRDALNQITI
+1589 IKSTDALNQTTT

-1616 TGIITYK
+1616 TGIILYT
-1623 TYDSMGNVI
+1623 TYDAMGNVI
-1632 EENDSFQ
+1632 EENDNFQ

-1649 GNTIESTNW
+1649 GNMIESTNW

-1663 STTYNEYNEKI
+1663 SNAYDEYGNKISETDIRGNTTTY
-1674 TATDMRGN
+1674 A
-1682 VTIYSYDSEGQ
+1682 YDVNNQ
-1693 VLTEQDAKGNKK
+1693 LVKTVDAKGNIKTEQL
-1705 NITYNGIGQTLKSIG
+1705 NPIGQSVTSSDNQQVTTNSYSSTG
-1720 VSCLP
+1720 DMVSS
-1725 CGATNEENTT
+1725 
-1735 YTYDML
+1735 
-1741 GNPVATTDQDGN
+1741 TDKDGN
-1753 ETTFKYDAKGQLLET
+1753 STTFKYDKMGNIIELTLPNGSRQ
-1768 KNPLGG
+1768 
-1774 IVKTTYT
+1774 TTNYT
-1781 PTGLIAT
+1781 PTGLIAK
-1788 TTDANGGVIQ
+1788 TTDANGGVVQ

-1808 QIIDP
+1808 QVIDP
-1813 EGNKTQYQ
+1813 EGNKIQYQ

-1851 TTDKNGNS
+1851 TIDKNGNS

-1868 QVARLDAPNN
+1868 QVAKLESPNN

-1911 LVELKQPNGFIETTI
+1911 LVESKQPNGFIETTI

-1944 STNTSST
+1944 STNMSST

-1957 NNDDGAGGER
+1957 NNDD
-1967 PTDASSPTGLE
+1967 SW
-1978 PLVTSTSERNT
+1978 VTSELNT

-1997 SKIDANK
+1997 SKRDANN
-2004 NETRYEY
+2004 NETQYEY

-2018 KTIATNGNEIS
+2018 KTRAANGNEIS

-2036 RVETMTDIR
+2036 RVASMTDIR
-2045 GNITEYQYD
+2045 GNETAYLYD

-2061 VKNPNDKSFTYTYDG
+2061 VKSLPKGTSSQSGLEPTDASQQKTFTYTYDG
-2076 NGNLLSETNP
+2076 NGNLLSETDP
-2086 LAAVTEYKYDK
+2086 LTAITSYTYNK
-2097 NNQTIETKNAL
+2097 NNQMTQTTNAL
-2108 GHSQTTTYDARGAV
+2108 GQTQTTTYDARGAV
-2122 TSKTDAK
+2122 TSKLDAK
-2129 GNKVEYAYDANGNKT
+2129 GNTTAYAYDANGNKT
-2144 IELDA
+2144 IETDA
-2149 QGNQI
+2149 SGNQT
-2154 AYNYDA
+2154 AYNYDE
-2160 NNRMT
+2160 NNRMI
-2165 TVRNRRGAETKYEYD
+2165 TVRDRRGAETKYEYD
-2180 ANSNLIEITNANGNS
+2180 ANSNLIKTTNANGNS
-2195 TKFEYDNINNQTKVT
+2195 TKFEYDNMNNQTKVT
-2210 TADHK
+2210 IADYK
-2215 VQTYSYDLKGNQT
+2215 VQTYTYDLKGNQT

-2238 TYKYDALNNQVFKG
+2238 TYKYDLLNNQVFKG
-2252 FDDKQYQYTYNSEN
+2252 FDDKQYQYTYNTEN

-2280 TYNQY
+2280 EYNQY
-2285 GDLISYTDQ
+2285 GELISYVDE

-2301 QYDSIGRRIGLTY
+2301 QYDNIGRRIGLTY

-2332 VETNN
+2332 VSNGN
-2337 ELTTYSY
+2337 DITTYSY
-2344 DVLGNLLS
+2344 DALGNLLETS
-2352 TTLPNGSV
+2352 LPNDLT
-2360 TSYRYDVNN
+2360 TSYIYDANN

-2379 NGAVLSNIEYAYDER
+2379 TGTVLSNIEYAYDER

-2404 DGATTLKTYTY
+2404 DGLTTLKTYTY

-2426 EIWNHPTD
+2426 EIWSHPTD
-2434 ANSQQVL
+2434 ANSQQVID
-2441 HPKGTSS
+2441 
-2448 QPSNKS
+2448 
-2454 VVGAKP
+2454 P
-2460 ADMSKEYSY
+2460 ADVSKEYSY
-2469 LYDQIGNKLA
+2469 LYDQVGNKLA
-2479 ATETIN
+2479 VTETVN
-2485 GKETNK
+2485 GKVTKK

-2509 VDYQY
+2509 VDYSY

-2527 GVVETFKYDAEGML
+2527 GVVENFKYNAEGML

-2567 LTEITQSENSGFLS
+2567 KTEVPESENSGFLS
-2581 FLKADDTYN
+2581 FLKTDDTYN
-2590 EEYDQEL
+2590 EDYNQEL

-2614 EHIETFN
+2614 DHIETFN
-2621 QTCPVEDEDEPKTSL
+2621 QTCPVTDEDEPKSSL

-2648 FTEVLQTQNA
+2648 FSEVLQTQNA
-2658 KSETIH
+2658 KGETVH
-2664 TYTYGVQRIS
+2664 TYTYGVQRIN
-2674 DKKQGENPTYYAYDA
+2674 DTKQDEKPTYYAYDA
-2689 RGSVVGQE
+2689 RGSVIGKQ
-2697 TETKPEQLSF
+2697 TQTKPEQLSF
-2707 KVTYDDFGKA
+2707 KVTYNDFGKPS
-2717 NIKLD
+2717 IKMD
-2722 NQYGYNGESH
+2722 DQYGYNGESH
-2732 DYNGSQY
+2732 DYNQSQY
-2739 LRARYYDNK
+2739 LRARYYDTK

-2761 TESPASQNR
+2761 TKSPASQNR
-2770 YAYTMNNPINATD
+2770 YAYTMNNPINASD

-2806 IIYYGSKNGKH
+2806 IIYYGSKNGKN
-2817 ISWKDAEDNY
+2817 ISWKDAEDSY

-2840 KDTYTTYIEAQER
+2840 KDTYKTYIEAQER

-2907 DNGKLNLNEAQA
+2907 DNGKLNLSEAQA
-2919 AANALLMV
+2919 TANALLPKMPKLPVTSTDVLATPMV
-2927 TNLPNAGLDDGT
+2927 FVGMESMA
-2939 LVAGILALFAGG
+2939 AGG
-2951 QGLVYSGGGGGGGTF
+2951 VYFLPGIGLIIFIGINSGMLLYKLFPITKDLPAAKTKEDAIKEAEKNAPDIAYPGNDATSVPDGYVWKGSGEPGSAAGNWVNEKTGETLHPDLDHGGNIGPH
-2966 LNGGEIAGKAAI
+2966 
-2978 SLAAWDKLTLAL
+2978 WDY
-2990 LLENVLLFEQ
+2990 
-3000 LIKIEAMAREQALK
+3000 
-3014 GRTDVVRVPRTA
+3014 TD
-3026 SSITENQYKALL
+3026 S
-3038 AAISKSKSTAQ
+3038 
-3049 TQAGTGTR
+3049 AGTEWR
-3057 TITKN
+3057 V
-3062 NDCFPN
+3062 FPD
-3068 QGIMLGLTGQA
+3068 GKVS
-3079 PKDLDEQLAVAE
+3079 PKY
-3091 AMVHKDDPS
+3091 P
-3100 LTIISELSKWPPGIV
+3100 KW
-3115 KKHYKA
+3115 
-3121 MRNGYYIIVHF
+3121 
-3132 LYNTMNGC
+3132 
-3140 ADDFKIVSN
+3140 
-3149 TKKR
+3149 

>member
-1 MKQLKHGSKRM
+1 MKQLKYVSKRI

-19 LSAVLFVSGIQLG
+19 LALVLFLSGIQLG

-47 ANVDVTTQNNEAPAT
+47 ANVDVTTQNNETPAT
-62 VENAPDNRVE
+62 VENAPDNEVTQPATGE
-72 EPTTTP
+72 ETSDP
-78 TESEPTLP
+78 SVP
-86 AGYNNE
+86 AGFNSD
-92 IIVPQPYQDLLDAGY
+92 IVVPQPYQNLLDAGY

-123 GADQETLVFMDPI
+123 GEDQETFVFMDPV

-154 QNNGLLRALS
+154 QNNGLLRAFS
-164 GAPTVYRPTAS
+164 GAPTVYSPTAS
-175 DIDLEIPSTLNPEHP
+175 DIYLEIPSTLNPEYP

-274 DIVKISDNT
+274 NIIQISDNT
-283 ILGTIVAP
+283 ILGTIYAP
-291 KAMDAND
+291 KAMDVNR

-308 ALPTTNKN
+308 AVPTENKN
-316 VYTLRSNL
+316 VYILRSNL

-337 IATTDSKIHQ
+337 IATTNKSIDH
-347 GNVVAYGINSADP
+347 GNVQAYGINNADVHKNFGP
-360 HTTYGINGSN
+360 DTFHGTLY
-370 EEMLMVGYN
+370 EEMLMLGYN
-379 NDSRYYTTGLFKG
+379 NNSGYYPTGYYKG
-392 IINTP
+392 IITTPNTDYRSLI
-397 GTNIQSLL
+397 GENQEIVHAELNIL
-405 GNNREVIEAKMNIME
+405 E
-420 YTASGTSFTSDDL
+420 YTAESTTFTEETL
-433 TFRIYRIEDAYWGQ
+433 TFRTYRIEDSYWGY
-447 PYDMNWNSVITDGK
+447 PNNMNWNSVITDGK
-461 VNTYANDAKT
+461 VNTYANGMNSASKKT
-471 LNKVYNEFVPFDIT
+471 SDFVPFNIT

-494 APNYGLLLEADRND
+494 APNNGIMIDASRED
-508 AGLLFANHSGTNA
+508 AGLLFANHSGVNS

-545 SDLALDKTTI
+545 SDLALDKTSLTI
-555 TLRPFTS
+555 RPFTS

-587 IEVVEANNPTK
+587 IEVVEANNPNK

-608 TSYRQ
+608 TGYRQ

-620 TYPTIDKA
+620 TYPTIDKS

-637 WQSATLLTADKIK
+637 WQSATLLIADKIK
-650 ADTLYQVRVKSKI
+650 ADTLYQVRVKAKI
-663 LNTDGSIKEESAWI
+663 LNTDGTIKEESAWI

-776 GNFYYTNQDAA
+776 GNFYYNNQDAV

-823 ITFLQNG
+823 ITFLANG

-843 FTKTGTNTYSAQ
+843 FTKAGENTYTAQ

-862 NRIQTGTVPYTEDS
+862 NRIQTGTIPYTEDS
-876 GYYDTVD
+876 GYYDAVD
-883 EQPKTTTIDIPQ
+883 ERAKTTTIDIPQ
-895 YQYTITEKSGVIYTF
+895 YQYTITEKNGVVYTF

-929 FTYNELGFLQK
+929 FSYNELGFLQK
-940 ITTPSNKV
+940 ITTPSNKI

-955 AGYVNQVTLPDNNI
+955 AGYVNQVTLPDNNS

-984 DQEGYKLQYN
+984 DQEGYKLQYK
-994 YNDKTNLYAMTSY
+994 YNDATNRYAMTSY
-1007 LSRLSSNQTLITNEY
+1007 LSRMPGNPTLITNEY

-1039 SFEYQTNAT
+1039 TFEYQENAT

-1069 EKINTDGTNKTQVY
+1069 EKVNLDGTSKVQVY
-1083 DDKNNMTSIDTPSEE
+1083 DANNNMTNIDTPNEE
-1098 AVSYTYDAKG
+1098 AVTYTYDAKG

-1122 YVYNTQNMPIQ
+1122 YMYNAQNMPIQ
-1133 ITNFDGEITKFTYDS
+1133 ITNFDGEITNFTYDS

-1168 SDGQKTSET
+1168 SDGQMLSET
-1177 DKNGNTTTYSY
+1177 DKNGNTTSYTY

-1240 NGTQQFSYDADGQK
+1240 NGTQQFKYDADGQK

-1264 KSYSYDGIGRLRT
+1264 KSYTYDGIGRILS

-1290 VNSNKISEINELG
+1290 VNGNKISEINELG
-1303 ETTAFEYDTANRLTK
+1303 ERTQFAYDTANRLTK

-1329 VYDPAG
+1329 VYDSAG

-1342 QLGFETH
+1342 QLGYETQ
-1349 YEYDPILNQKIKET
+1349 YEYDPILNQKTKET

-1369 TSYSYDILGN
+1369 TSYRYDTLGN
-1379 LLQTTFPDGSTETNV
+1379 LLETTFPDGSTESNV
-1394 YNSLNQLIEKTD
+1394 YNSLNQLIEKTE

-1441 QVSETDSL
+1441 QVSETDNL

-1461 LVETTTMRNGAIQSY
+1461 LVETTTMRNSATQSY
-1476 QYDGEYNII
+1476 EYDGEYNII
-1485 ATIDGAGNKTQKQY
+1485 AIIDGAGNKTQKQY

-1505 IKETDQ
+1505 TKEIDQ

-1523 NQLATTTYADGG
+1523 NQLAMTTYADGG

-1569 KTIDARGFETI
+1569 KSIDARGFETI
-1580 NEYDKRGQL
+1580 NEYDAKGQL
-1589 IKSRDALNQITI
+1589 LKSHDALNQITA

-1616 TGIITYK
+1616 TGIITYN
-1623 TYDSMGNVI
+1623 TYNQLGQLI
-1632 EENDSFQ
+1632 ESKDDFN
-1639 RFTKYTYDVL
+1639 RFTKYEYDVM
-1649 GNTIESTNW
+1649 GNQTSTTNW

-1663 STTYNEYNEKI
+1663 SSTYNEFNEKI

-1682 VTIYSYDSEGQ
+1682 VTTYSYDSEGQ
-1693 VLTEQDAKGNKK
+1693 VLSEQDAKGNKK
-1705 NITYNGIGQTLKSIG
+1705 NITYNGIGQTLKNVG

-1725 CGATNEENTT
+1725 CGATNEENTS
-1735 YTYDML
+1735 YTYDVL

-1753 ETTFKYDAKGQLLET
+1753 TTSFTYDAKGQVIT
-1768 KNPLGG
+1768 IINPLGH
-1774 IVKTTYT
+1774 ILQTTYT
-1781 PTGLIAT
+1781 PTGLEAT
-1788 TTDANGGVIQ
+1788 TTDANGGVVQ

-1808 QIIDP
+1808 QVIDP

-1868 QVARLDAPNN
+1868 QVALLDAPNN

-1903 NTYNDFDQ
+1903 NTYNNFDQ
-1911 LVELKQPNGFIETTI
+1911 LVESKQPNGFIETTI
-1926 YNEYSDVIAVQN
+1926 YNQYSDVIAVQN

-1957 NNDDGAGGER
+1957 NNDD
-1967 PTDASSPTGLE
+1967 SWI
-1978 PLVTSTSERNT
+1978 TSEQNT

-2061 VKNPNDKSFTYTYDG
+2061 VKNPNDKSFIYTYDG

-2108 GHSQTTTYDARGAV
+2108 GHSQTISYNERGMIERV
-2122 TSKTDAK
+2122 TDAK

-2180 ANSNLIEITNANGNS
+2180 ANSNLVEITNANGNS
-2195 TKFEYDNINNQTKVT
+2195 TKFEYDNMNNQTKVT

-2233 DGRII
+2233 DSRII

-2280 TYNQY
+2280 AYNQY

-2294 NQNMVQY
+2294 NQNLVQY
-2301 QYDSIGRRIGLTY
+2301 QYDNIGRRIGLTY

-2323 YDLNDHLVK
+2323 YDLNDNLVK
-2332 VETNN
+2332 VNN
-2337 ELTTYSY
+2337 GNDITTYSY
-2344 DVLGNLLS
+2344 DALGNLLE
-2352 TTLPNGSV
+2352 TTLPNGS
-2360 TSYRYDVNN
+2360 TTAYTYDANN
-2369 QIEQLKTISK
+2369 QIEKLQTISK
-2379 NGAVLSNIEYAYDER
+2379 TVTVLSNIEYAYDER
-2394 GNISTEHSTI
+2394 GNISTEQSTI
-2404 DGATTLKTYTY
+2404 DGVTTLKTYTY

-2426 EIWNHPTD
+2426 EIWSHPAD
-2434 ANSQQVL
+2434 ANSQQVI

-2460 ADMSKEYSY
+2460 ADVSKEYSY
-2469 LYDQIGNKLA
+2469 LYDQVGNKLA
-2479 ATETIN
+2479 VTETIN

-2552 NYSYDGF
+2552 NYTYDGF

-2581 FLKADDTYN
+2581 FLKADDAYN
-2590 EEYDQEL
+2590 EEYNQEL

-2614 EHIETFN
+2614 DHIETFN
-2621 QTCPVEDEDEPKTSL
+2621 QTCPVTDEDSPKSSL

-2648 FTEVLQTQNA
+2648 FTEVLQTTNA
-2658 KSETIH
+2658 AGNTIH
-2664 TYTYGVQRIS
+2664 TYTYGVQRIN
-2674 DKKQGENPTYYAYDA
+2674 DKKQDEKPTYYAYDG
-2689 RGSVVGQE
+2689 RGSVIGKQ
-2697 TETKPEQLSF
+2697 TQTKPEQLSF
-2707 KVTYDDFGKA
+2707 KVTYDDFGKP
-2717 NIKLD
+2717 NIKMD

-2770 YAYTMNNPINATD
+2770 YAYTMNNPINASD
-2783 PSGHRPLFDGDDN
+2783 PSGQRPLFDTGGNKHDSI
-2796 NTRISQSVQD
+2796 TQSIQD
-2806 IIYYGSKNGKH
+2806 IIHYASKKGVKLT
-2817 ISWKDAEDNY
+2817 WKQAEDQY
-2827 WSRNNGNGNTGTS
+2827 WGRNNGNGN
-2840 KDTYTTYIEAQER
+2840 YIS
-2853 ATREYNKRVAEETRQ
+2853 TKTEYNSYVETNTKATEDYNKIREQQAIKADQDARNEAYSRAKASGLIIEGSLEGLSGQALLERVKE
-2868 KLRAQ
+2868 
-2873 TDAHGLKL
+2873 
-2881 GSDYDNMTIDEQI
+2881 I
-2894 AYLRQL
+2894 
-2900 IKLCEAM
+2900 IKLCDQIDA
-2907 DNGKLNLNEAQA
+2907 GTLSLNEAQKIADALLPKSYEGNLPKTGLLFANEA
-2919 AANALLMV
+2919 AALGLGSMGVGSVVLL
-2927 TNLPNAGLDDGT
+2927 PE
-2939 LVAGILALFAGG
+2939 I
-2951 QGLVYSGGGGGGGTF
+2951 GLVVITALTGGAVIYAVVTTVEAWSMAEASTNQKEPEKCISRGSSANLADWSWLPSTPTELIMAGT
-2966 LNGGEIAGKAAI
+2966 
-2978 SLAAWDKLTLAL
+2978 
-2990 LLENVLLFEQ
+2990 VLLTPSVGYDTGIILGDLRWPASEGWKKMEYVVESSAR
-3000 LIKIEAMAREQALK
+3000 IKYVLHYNYNINTGCVDDIKVK
-3014 GRTDVVRVPRTA
+3014 GNNSNPKPRGY
-3026 SSITENQYKALL
+3026 NPDNF
-3038 AAISKSKSTAQ
+3038 
-3049 TQAGTGTR
+3049 G
-3057 TITKN
+3057 
-3062 NDCFPN
+3062 PN
-3068 QGIMLGLTGQA
+3068 L
-3079 PKDLDEQLAVAE
+3079 
-3091 AMVHKDDPS
+3091 
-3100 LTIISELSKWPPGIV
+3100 
-3115 KKHYKA
+3115 
-3121 MRNGYYIIVHF
+3121 
-3132 LYNTMNGC
+3132 
-3140 ADDFKIVSN
+3140 
-3149 TKKR
+3149 

>member
-1 MKQLKHGSKRM
+1 MKRLKNICKRT
-12 KQLLFIG
+12 KKVLFIG
-19 LSAVLFVSGIQLG
+19 LVLVLIVSGIQLG

-47 ANVDVTTQNNEAPAT
+47 ADVDATTQNNETPAT
-62 VENAPDNRVE
+62 VENAPDNEVVQ
-72 EPTTTP
+72 PATTP

-86 AGYNNE
+86 AGFNNE
-92 IIVPQPYQDLLDAGY
+92 IIVPQPYQNLLDKGY

-123 GADQETLVFMDPI
+123 GEDQETFVFMDPI

-146 DYDLNLEA
+146 DYDLILEA
-154 QNNGLLRALS
+154 QNNGLLRAFS
-164 GAPTVYRPTAS
+164 GAPTVYSPTAS
-175 DIDLEIPSTLNPEHP
+175 DIDLEIPATLNPEHP
-190 VTMSYNDVTTSMAP
+190 VTMTYTDVTTSMAP

-220 ADADSE
+220 TDSE

-268 DDKTKV
+268 DNKTKV
-274 DIVKISDNT
+274 DIVQISDNT
-283 ILGTIVAP
+283 ILGTIYTP

-298 NPYVVKTTIE
+298 NPYVVETTIE
-308 ALPTTNKN
+308 ALPTANKN

-337 IATTDSKIHQ
+337 IATTDSKINQ

-405 GNNREVIEAKMNIME
+405 GNNREVVEAKMNIME

-471 LNKVYNEFVPFDIT
+471 LNKVYNQFVPFDIT

-494 APNYGLLLEADRND
+494 APNYGLLLEADRSD

-521 YNANWD
+521 YNANWGY
-527 KNIQPYITIQ
+527 NIQPYITIQ
-537 HKTKQPVA
+537 HKNKQPVP

-555 TLRPFTS
+555 MLRPFTS

-577 GIARPGSIVD
+577 GIARLGSIVD

-608 TSYRQ
+608 TGYRQ

-620 TYPTIDKA
+620 TYPAIDKA

-637 WQSATLLTADKIK
+637 WQAATLLTADKIK
-650 ADTLYQVRVKSKI
+650 ADTLYQVRVKAKI
-663 LNTDGSIKEESAWI
+663 LNTDGSVKEESAWI

-776 GNFYYTNQDAA
+776 GNFYYNNQDAA

-823 ITFLQNG
+823 ITFLENG
-830 DIYYFD
+830 DVYYFD
-836 GSGKRIL
+836 GSGKRIV
-843 FTKTGTNTYSAQ
+843 FTKTGINIYTAQ
-855 NGDSLQL
+855 NGDSLNL
-862 NRIQTGTVPYTEDS
+862 NRIQTGTIPYTEDS
-876 GYYDTVD
+876 GYYDMVD
-883 EQPKTTTIDIPQ
+883 ESAKTTTIDIPQ
-895 YQYTITEKSGVIYTF
+895 YQYTITEKNGVIYTF

-922 RYEHYMS
+922 RYEHYMT
-929 FTYNELGFLQK
+929 FTYNEFGFLQK

-955 AGYVNQVTLPDNNI
+955 AGYVNQVTLPDNNS
-969 LKYEYDANGNLTAFI
+969 LTYEYDVSGNLTAFI
-984 DQEGYKLQYN
+984 DQEGYKLQYK
-994 YNDKTNLYAMTSY
+994 YNDATNPYAMTSY
-1007 LSRLSSNQTLITNEY
+1007 LSRMPGNPTLITNEY
-1022 DAKGRVV
+1022 DAKGRVL

-1039 SFEYQTNAT
+1039 TFEYQTNAT

-1069 EKINTDGTNKTQVY
+1069 EKVNTDGTNKVQSY
-1083 DDKNNMTSIDTPSEE
+1083 DNKNNMTSIDTPNEE
-1098 AVSYTYDAKG
+1098 AVTYTYDAKG

-1122 YVYNTQNMPIQ
+1122 YVYNAQNMPIQ
-1133 ITNFDGEITKFTYDS
+1133 ITNFDGEVTEFTYDS
-1148 YDNMTSVRYS
+1148 YDNMTNVRYS
-1158 DGSSMSWTYN
+1158 DGSSMSWSYN

-1214 SETDALGNTKHYNR
+1214 SETDALGNTKRYNR
-1228 NKRGELISYVRP
+1228 NKRGELISYVQP
-1240 NGTQQFSYDADGQK
+1240 NGTQQFKYDADGQK
-1254 IWESDANGNA
+1254 VWESDANGNA
-1264 KSYSYDGIGRLRT
+1264 KTYTYDGIGRILS

-1290 VNSNKISEINELG
+1290 VNGNIISEINELG
-1303 ETTAFEYDTANRLTK
+1303 ETTQFAYDTANRLTK

-1329 VYDPAG
+1329 VYDSAG

-1342 QLGFETH
+1342 QLGFETQ

-1379 LLQTTFPDGSTETNV
+1379 LLETTFPDGTTETNA
-1394 YNSLNQLIEKTD
+1394 YNSLNQLIEKTN

-1414 RYDYNGNTLEIN
+1414 SYDYNGNTLEIN
-1426 TNNRISKTGIGVMDT
+1426 TNNRISKVGIGVMDT

-1461 LVETTTMRNGAIQSY
+1461 LVETTTMRNGATQSY

-1505 IKETDQ
+1505 TKETDQ

-1523 NQLATTTYADGG
+1523 NQLATTTSADGG
-1535 IVQNQYDAKGQQIA
+1535 IVQNVYDAKGQQIA

-1569 KTIDARGFETI
+1569 KSIDARGFETI
-1580 NEYDKRGQL
+1580 NEYDKKGQL
-1589 IKSRDALNQITI
+1589 IKSRDALNQVTT

-1616 TGIITYK
+1616 TGIITYN
-1623 TYDSMGNVI
+1623 TYNQLGQLIESSDDFNRFTQYEYDIMGNQVV
-1632 EENDSFQ
+1632 
-1639 RFTKYTYDVL
+1639 T
-1649 GNTIESTNW
+1649 TNW

-1663 STTYNEYNEKI
+1663 SATYNEYNEKI

-1682 VTIYSYDSEGQ
+1682 VTTYSYDSEGQ
-1693 VLTEQDAKGNKK
+1693 VLSEQDAKGNKK
-1705 NITYNGIGQTLKSIG
+1705 NISYNGIGQTLKNVG

-1725 CGATNEENTT
+1725 CGATNEENTS

-1741 GNPVATTDQDGN
+1741 GNPVTTTDQDGN
-1753 ETTFKYDAKGQLLET
+1753 STSFIYDAKGQVIT
-1768 KNPLGG
+1768 ITNPLGH
-1774 IVKTTYT
+1774 ILQTSYT

-1788 TTDANGGVIQ
+1788 TTDANGGIVK
-1798 NTYDLKGQLI
+1798 NSYDLKGQLI
-1808 QIIDP
+1808 QVIDP

-1868 QVARLDAPNN
+1868 QVARLEAPNN
-1878 VSQRYEYNDKG
+1878 VSQRFEYNDKG

-1911 LVELKQPNGFIETTI
+1911 LIESKQPNGFIETTI
-1926 YNEYSDVIAVQN
+1926 YNEYSDVIEVKN
-1938 NAGGER
+1938 NVD
-1944 STNTSST
+1944 TT
-1951 NNSDSF
+1951 
-1957 NNDDGAGGER
+1957 
-1967 PTDASSPTGLE
+1967 P
-1978 PLVTSTSERNT
+1978 SEINT

-1997 SKIDANK
+1997 SKIDANN
-2004 NETRYEY
+2004 NETQYEY

-2018 KTIATNGNEIS
+2018 KTRAANGNEIS

-2036 RVETMTDIR
+2036 RVASMTDIR
-2045 GNITEYQYD
+2045 GNETAYLYD

-2061 VKNPNDKSFTYTYDG
+2061 VKGASEKTFTYTYDG
-2076 NGNLLSETNP
+2076 NGNLLSETDP
-2086 LAAVTEYKYDK
+2086 LVAITEYKYNK
-2097 NNQTIETKNAL
+2097 NNQEIETKNAL
-2108 GHSQTTTYDARGAV
+2108 GQTQTTTYDARGAV

-2129 GNKVEYAYDANGNKT
+2129 GNTTAYAYDANGNKT
-2144 IELDA
+2144 IEIDA
-2149 QGNQI
+2149 SGNQA
-2154 AYNYDA
+2154 AYNYDE

-2165 TVRNRRGAETKYEYD
+2165 TVRDRRGAETAYAYD
-2180 ANSNLIEITNANGNS
+2180 QNSNLIKTTNANGAE
-2195 TKFEYDNINNQTKVT
+2195 TKFEYDNMNNQTKIT

-2215 VQTYSYDLKGNQT
+2215 VQTYTYDLKGNQT

-2266 QITSVVDK
+2266 QVVEVKDTK
-2274 ESKATL
+2274 TKATL
-2280 TYNQY
+2280 EYNQY

-2294 NQNMVQY
+2294 NKKMVQY
-2301 QYDSIGRRIGLTY
+2301 DYDSIGRRIRLTH
-2314 PDGTQTKYE
+2314 PDGIQTKYE
-2323 YDLNDHLVK
+2323 YDLNDNLVK
-2332 VETNN
+2332 VSSQQAGTSSTSQTDI
-2337 ELTTYSY
+2337 TTYAY
-2344 DVLGNLLS
+2344 DLFGNLL
-2352 TTLPNGSV
+2352 TTALPNGSV
-2360 TSYRYDVNN
+2360 TSYSYDANN

-2379 NGAVLSNIEYAYDER
+2379 TGTVLSNIEYVYDER
-2394 GNISTEHSTI
+2394 GNISSENSTI
-2404 DGATTLKTYTY
+2404 DGVTTLKTYTY

-2426 EIWNHPTD
+2426 VNG
-2434 ANSQQVL
+2434 
-2441 HPKGTSS
+2441 GTT
-2448 QPSNKS
+2448 
-2454 VVGAKP
+2454 
-2460 ADMSKEYSY
+2460 KEYSY
-2469 LYDQIGNKLA
+2469 LYDQVGNKFS
-2479 ATETIN
+2479 ATETVN
-2485 GKETNK
+2485 GKVTNK

-2496 NKNALT
+2496 NKNALVS
-2502 EEKGGLG
+2502 ESGEFG
-2509 VDYQY
+2509 VDYSY
-2514 DATGNVSQKRYAN
+2514 DTTGNVSQKRYAN
-2527 GVVETFKYDAEGML
+2527 GIIENFKYDAEGML

-2552 NYSYDGF
+2552 TYTYDGF

-2567 LTEITQSENSGFLS
+2567 KTVVPESENSGFLS

-2614 EHIETFN
+2614 DHLDTYD
-2621 QTCPVEDEDEPKTSL
+2621 QTCPVTDEDSPKESL
-2636 DTINYVNDINRE
+2636 VTINYVNDINRE
-2648 FTEVLQTQNA
+2648 FIEVLQTTNA
-2658 KSETIH
+2658 AGNTIH
-2664 TYTYGVQRIS
+2664 TYTYGVQRIN
-2674 DKKQGENPTYYAYDA
+2674 DKKNGGNPTYYAYDA
-2689 RGSVVGQE
+2689 RGSVVGIQ
-2697 TETKPEQLSF
+2697 TRAKPEQLSF
-2707 KVTYDDFGKA
+2707 KVTYDDFGKP
-2717 NIKLD
+2717 NIKMD
-2722 NQYGYNGESH
+2722 NTYGYNGESH
-2732 DYNGSQY
+2732 DYNYSQY

-2761 TESPASQNR
+2761 TESPTSQNR
-2770 YAYTMNNPINATD
+2770 YAYTMNNPINASD

-2796 NTRISQSVQD
+2796 NTKISQSVQD
-2806 IIYYGSKNGKH
+2806 IIYYGSKNGKD
-2817 ISWKDAEDNY
+2817 ISWKDAEDSY
-2827 WSRNNGNGNTGTS
+2827 WSRNNGNGNMGTS

-2907 DNGKLNLNEAQA
+2907 DNEKLNLSEAQA
-2919 AANALLMV
+2919 AADALLRGA
-2927 TNLPNAGLDDGT
+2927 TASPAHNIQLPNTDGT
-2939 LVAGILALFAGG
+2939 MAIEWINGSSFVSIGGSLLAVTWIPGVGWAAGG
-2951 QGLVYSGGGGGGGTF
+2951 ISLVIILTSLVIGVGENATPAELGSMSADSFWFTYGYKGYTMAKPNMEAALKAGQLSEHMQAWWARLKLLAGSGGSSGGTKSPSDDDKINTDDPESF
-2966 LNGGEIAGKAAI
+2966 DGRSKQEVEEYLDKELVDGKGWEKKPLKDGNGVRYLDGKGNSYQLNNGYGSNGWGDGIHNGPY
-2978 SLAAWDKLTLAL
+2978 
-2990 LLENVLLFEQ
+2990 
-3000 LIKIEAMAREQALK
+3000 IKISQN
-3014 GRTDVVRVPRTA
+3014 GQ
-3026 SSITENQYKALL
+3026 ITRYSLL
-3038 AAISKSKSTAQ
+3038 
-3049 TQAGTGTR
+3049 
-3057 TITKN
+3057 
-3062 NDCFPN
+3062 P
-3068 QGIMLGLTGQA
+3068 
-3079 PKDLDEQLAVAE
+3079 
-3091 AMVHKDDPS
+3091 
-3100 LTIISELSKWPPGIV
+3100 
-3115 KKHYKA
+3115 
-3121 MRNGYYIIVHF
+3121 
-3132 LYNTMNGC
+3132 
-3140 ADDFKIVSN
+3140 
-3149 TKKR
+3149 